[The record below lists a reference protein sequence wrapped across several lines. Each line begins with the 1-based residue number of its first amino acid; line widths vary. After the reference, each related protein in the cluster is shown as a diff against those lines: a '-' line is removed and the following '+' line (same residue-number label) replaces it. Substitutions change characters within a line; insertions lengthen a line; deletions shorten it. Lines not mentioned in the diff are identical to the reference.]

1 MGGITGP
8 HQWEG
13 LVKIAAFP
21 FIRSKD
27 SIEVAWLTHSHVCTP
42 FSSLP
47 LLRIIT
53 LYQGVRQSCHL
64 EEDAITCGAILHMIL
79 CKKPCF
85 PRVGVFHRKLKSS
98 QSQQSQARGRHSV
111 PQRWEKASPSN
122 CLSSHCPVMYFTRT
136 TEAWS
141 GIESQSCMALH
152 Q

>member
-1 MGGITGP
+1 MAREKYRRNGGHHRTPSMGGS
-8 HQWEG
+8 G

-98 QSQQSQARGRHSV
+98 QSQQSQARGRHS
-111 PQRWEKASPSN
+111 AL
-122 CLSSHCPVMYFTRT
+122 CSS
-136 TEAWS
+136 TEN
-141 GIESQSCMALH
+141 
-152 Q
+152 